1 MRLFIAEKPSLARAI
16 ADVLPK
22 PHRRGEGFI
31 ACGDNQVVTWCVG
44 HLLEQAQ
51 PDSYNSRFARWSLAD
66 LPIVPEKWQLQPR
79 PSVARQLNVI
89 KKLLGEASEVIHAG
103 DPDREGQLLV
113 DEVLDYLTLP
123 AEKRAAVQRCLI
135 NDLNPQA
142 VERSIGRLRLNREFI
157 PLCVSALARARAD
170 WLYGINMTRAYT
182 LLGRNAGY
190 DGVLSV
196 GRVQTPVL
204 GLVVRRDEEIENF
217 VAKDFFE
224 VKAHIVTPRDER
236 FVALWQ
242 PSESCEP
249 YQDEEGRL
257 LHRPLAEHVVARIG
271 GQPAQVTGYN
281 DKRENDTAPL
291 PFSLSSLQIEAG
303 KRFGLSA
310 QVVLDTC
317 QRLYETHKLI
327 TYPRSDSRH
336 LPDEHFAARHAVL
349 NAIHSHQPDL
359 TPPADF
365 NSDIRNRCWDD
376 KKVDAHHAIVP
387 TARSSRVSLNENEQ
401 RIYRLIAT
409 QYLMQFCPDAVYR
422 KCVIELDIAGGK
434 FVAKARF
441 LAEAGWRALLGSKER
456 DEENDGTP
464 LPVVSKGD
472 TLLCERG
479 EVVEKQTQP
488 PRPFTDATLLSAM
501 TGIARFVQDK
511 DLKKV
516 LRATDGLGTE
526 ATRAGIIEL
535 LFKRAFLVKKGR
547 YIHSSPAGRALIHA
561 LPEMAARPDMT
572 AHWESTLTKISEK
585 QCRYQDFMQPLV
597 ETLYSLIHQARQQ
610 PASQA
615 FRGLPAPSTAKAK
628 KPRRKAAS
636 SKTGAGQS
644 RSSGDADVGKD
655 VS

>member
-22 PHRRGEGFI
+22 PHRRGDGYI
-31 ACGDNQVVTWCVG
+31 ACGSQDVVTWCVG

-51 PDSYNSRFARWSLAD
+51 PDAYDARYARWSLAD
-66 LPIVPEKWQLQPR
+66 LPIIPEKWLLMPR
-79 PSVARQLNVI
+79 PSVSKQLNAI

-113 DEVLDYLTLP
+113 DEVLEYLALAP
-123 AEKRAAVQRCLI
+123 EKRQQVRRCLI

-142 VERSIGRLRLNREFI
+142 VTRAVERLRDNRDFV
-157 PLCVSALARARAD
+157 PLCVSALARSRAD

-217 VAKDFFE
+217 VSKDYFE
-224 VKAHIVTPRDER
+224 VKAHIVTPADER

-257 LHRPLAEHVVARIG
+257 LHRSLAEHVVKRIA
-271 GQPAQVTGYN
+271 GQPATVTDYS
-281 DKRENDTAPL
+281 DKRESETAPL
-291 PFSLSSLQIEAG
+291 PYSLSALQIEAA

-327 TYPRSDSRH
+327 TYPRSDCRY
-336 LPDEHFAARHAVL
+336 LPEEHFAGRHAVI
-349 NAIHSHQPDL
+349 NAITVHASGLLPQPVVDL
-359 TPPADF
+359 ER
-365 NSDIRNRCWDD
+365 RNRCWDD
-376 KKVDAHHAIVP
+376 RKVDAHHAIIP
-387 TARSSRVSLNENEQ
+387 TARSARVSLSENERQ
-401 RIYRLIAT
+401 VYGLIAR
-409 QYLMQFCPDAVYR
+409 QYLMQFCPDAVFR
-422 KCVIELDIAGGK
+422 KCVITLDIAGGK
-434 FVAKARF
+434 VIAKARF
-441 LAEAGWRALLGSKER
+441 LADAGWRALLGAKER
-456 DEENDGTP
+456 DDENDGLP
-464 LPVVSKGD
+464 LPVVAKGD
-472 TLLCERG
+472 VLLCEKG
-479 EVVEKQTQP
+479 EVVERQTQP

-511 DLKKV
+511 TLKKI
-516 LRATDGLGTE
+516 LRETDGLGTE

-535 LFKRAFLVKKGR
+535 LFKRSFLFKKGR
-547 YIHSSPAGRALIHA
+547 YIHASEAGRALIHA
-561 LPEMAARPDMT
+561 LPPSAALPDMT
-572 AHWESTLTKISEK
+572 ANWEATLTLISEK
-585 QCRYQDFMQPLV
+585 QRRYQDFMQPLTQ
-597 ETLYSLIHQARQQ
+597 TLSGLIDQARQNRS
-610 PASQA
+610 ASA
-615 FRGLPAPSTAKAK
+615 FRGLQAPQKTQKKTRKPTAK
-628 KPRRKAAS
+628 KAA
-636 SKTGAGQS
+636 KEQNG
-644 RSSGDADVGKD
+644 
-655 VS
+655 

>member
-22 PHRRGEGFI
+22 PHRRGDGYI
-31 ACGDNQVVTWCVG
+31 ACGNDQVVTWCVG

-51 PDSYNSRFARWSLAD
+51 PDSYDSRYARWNLAD
-66 LPIVPEKWQLQPR
+66 LPIIPDKWRLQPR
-79 PSVARQLNVI
+79 PSVAKQLKVI
-89 KKLLGEASEVIHAG
+89 EGLLQQASVVVHAG

-113 DEVLDYLTLP
+113 DEVLDYLQLP
-123 AEKRAAVQRCLI
+123 AEKRQQVQRCLI
-135 NDLNPQA
+135 NDLNPAA
-142 VERSIGRLRLNREFI
+142 VERAVSRLRENREFI

-170 WLYGINMTRAYT
+170 WLYGINMTRAWT

-217 VAKDFFE
+217 VPKDYFE
-224 VKAHIVTPRDER
+224 VKAHIVTPKEER
-236 FVALWQ
+236 FVASWI
-242 PSESCEP
+242 PSDACEP
-249 YQDEEGRL
+249 WQDDEGRL
-257 LHRPLAEHVVARIG
+257 LHRPLADHVLERING
-271 GQPAQVTGYN
+271 KPAWVTGYN
-281 DKRENDTAPL
+281 DKRESETAPL
-291 PFSLSSLQIEAG
+291 PFSLSSLQIEAA

-310 QVVLDTC
+310 QTVLDCC
-317 QRLYETHKLI
+317 QRLYETHKMI
-327 TYPRSDSRH
+327 TYPRSDSRY
-336 LPDEHFAARHAVL
+336 LPDEHFAGRHAVL
-349 NAIHSHQPDL
+349 NAIQAHQPDVSL
-359 TPPADF
+359 PADF
-365 NSDIRNRCWDD
+365 NADQKNRCWDD

-387 TARSSRVSLNENEQ
+387 TARASKVNLSDNEAN
-401 RIYRLIAT
+401 IYGLIAR
-409 QYLMQFCPDAVYR
+409 QYLMQFCPDAVFR
-422 KCVIELDIAGGK
+422 KCVIDLDIGGGR

-472 TLLCERG
+472 ELLCERG
-479 EVVEKQTQP
+479 EVLAKQTQP

-511 DLKKV
+511 ELKKV

-535 LFKRAFLVKKGR
+535 LFRRTFLVKKGR
-547 YIHSSPAGRALIHA
+547 YIHSTEAGRALIHA

-572 AHWESTLTKISEK
+572 AHWESTLTRISEK
-585 QCRYQDFMQPLV
+585 ACRYDEFMQPLV
-597 ETLYSLIHQARQQ
+597 STLIGLIGEARQR
-610 PASQA
+610 PSLQA
-615 FRGLPAPSTAKAK
+615 FRGLAATGAKTRSK
-628 KPRRKAAS
+628 GKTPRRKT
-636 SKTGAGQS
+636 KETE
-644 RSSGDADVGKD
+644 
-655 VS
+655 

>member
-22 PHRRGEGFI
+22 PHRRGDGYI
-31 ACGDNQVVTWCVG
+31 ACGNDQVVTWCVG

-51 PDSYNSRFARWSLAD
+51 PDSYDSRYARWNLAD
-66 LPIVPEKWQLQPR
+66 LPIIPDKWRLQPR
-79 PSVARQLNVI
+79 PSVAKQLKVI
-89 KKLLGEASEVIHAG
+89 EGLLQQASVVVHAG

-113 DEVLDYLTLP
+113 DEVLDYLQLP
-123 AEKRAAVQRCLI
+123 AEKRQQVQRCLI
-135 NDLNPQA
+135 NDLNPAA
-142 VERSIGRLRLNREFI
+142 VKRAVSRLRENREFI

-170 WLYGINMTRAYT
+170 WLYGINMTRAWT

-217 VAKDFFE
+217 VPKDYFE
-224 VKAHIVTPRDER
+224 VKAHIVTPKEER
-236 FVALWQ
+236 FVASWI
-242 PSESCEP
+242 PSDACEP
-249 YQDEEGRL
+249 WQDDEGRL
-257 LHRPLAEHVVARIG
+257 LHRPLADHVLERING
-271 GQPAQVTGYN
+271 KPAWVTGYN
-281 DKRENDTAPL
+281 DKRESETAPL
-291 PFSLSSLQIEAG
+291 PFSLSSLQIEAA

-310 QVVLDTC
+310 QTVLDCC

-327 TYPRSDSRH
+327 TYPRSDSRY
-336 LPDEHFAARHAVL
+336 LPDEHFAGRHAVL
-349 NAIHSHQPDL
+349 NAIQAHQPDVSL
-359 TPPADF
+359 PADF
-365 NSDIRNRCWDD
+365 NADQKNRCWDD

-387 TARSSRVSLNENEQ
+387 TARASKVNLSDNEAN
-401 RIYRLIAT
+401 IYGLIAR
-409 QYLMQFCPDAVYR
+409 QYLMQFCPDAVFR
-422 KCVIELDIAGGK
+422 KCVIDLDIGGGR

-472 TLLCERG
+472 ELLCERG
-479 EVVEKQTQP
+479 EVLAKQTQP

-511 DLKKV
+511 ELKKV

-535 LFKRAFLVKKGR
+535 LFRRTFLVKKGR
-547 YIHSSPAGRALIHA
+547 YIHSTEAGRALIHA

-572 AHWESTLTKISEK
+572 AHWESTLTRISEK
-585 QCRYQDFMQPLV
+585 ACRYDEFMQPLV
-597 ETLYSLIHQARQQ
+597 STLIGLIGEARQR
-610 PASQA
+610 PSLQA
-615 FRGLPAPSTAKAK
+615 FRGLAATGAKTRSK
-628 KPRRKAAS
+628 GKTPRRKT
-636 SKTGAGQS
+636 KETE
-644 RSSGDADVGKD
+644 
-655 VS
+655 